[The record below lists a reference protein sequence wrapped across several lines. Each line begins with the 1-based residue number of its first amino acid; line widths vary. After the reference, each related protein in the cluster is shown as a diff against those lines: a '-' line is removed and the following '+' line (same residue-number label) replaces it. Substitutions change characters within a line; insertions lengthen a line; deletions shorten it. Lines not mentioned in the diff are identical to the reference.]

1 MLARTCCR
9 CAGKRYKVGAI
20 AYVLSAVVVV
30 AAVAS
35 SSSST
40 ATTTVSS
47 SATSTTRGAFLTA
60 SHCRSLVHMGSRE
73 RITGL
78 IFRAFDFRR
87 LGTEVVMFSRS

>member
-20 AYVLSAVVVV
+20 ADVLAVVVVV
-30 AAVAS
+30 AALAS

-40 ATTTVSS
+40 ATTTISS

-60 SHCRSLVHMGSRE
+60 SHCRSLVHMGSHE
-73 RITGL
+73 RIIRL

-87 LGTEVVMFSRS
+87 LGSKVVMFLRS